1 VEAVE
6 GYPVSARVEVRW
18 RDVDALGHVN
28 NAVYFTY
35 FEIARTRYFE
45 EVFLARTLQ
54 DIDFILASI
63 RCDFLSPT
71 RHGETLEVGIRIP
84 TVGRTSFDFDYEAR
98 ALTDGRPV
106 ARAHSSQVLYDYAAD
121 RKKEITEGWLER
133 VAAVQGRRPDRRAAG
148 ATPGS

>member
-1 VEAVE
+1 ME

-18 RDVDALGHVN
+18 RDVDAMGHVN

-45 EVFLARTLQ
+45 EVFQARTLQ
-54 DIDFILASI
+54 DIDFIVASI
-63 RCDFLSPT
+63 GCDFLSPT

-84 TVGRTSFDFDYEAR
+84 TVGRTSFDFEYEAR
-98 ALTDGRPV
+98 AVADGRPV
-106 ARAHSSQVLYDYAAD
+106 ARAHSAQVLYDYATG
-121 RKKEITEGWLER
+121 RKKEITDAWLER

-148 ATPGS
+148 AATDS